1 MGDVV
6 NDIVSVP
13 SKQRGGV
20 LVKPII
26 HIRTLGNVGMTPNL
40 EGRVPVVSKKRTH
53 T

>member
-13 SKQRGGV
+13 SKPRGGISV
-20 LVKPII
+20 QPVI
-26 HIRTLGNVGMTPNL
+26 HIRTSANVGMTPNP
-40 EGRVPVVSKKRTH
+40 EGRVPVVRKQRTH